1 MQQNANKICDIDMD
15 LVPHIDDLGKQI
27 CMISSG
33 GFSSKFAN
41 ILFFF
46 CFFFVFLFFLFFIFL
61 LVYMTYIISLY
72 FRINHYIIPYSHIV
86 IHDFVVYRHTWYFMY
101 NEKMKLI

>member
-1 MQQNANKICDIDMD
+1 MQQNANKSCDIDMD
-15 LVPHIDDLGKQI
+15 LVSQIYDLGKQI

-41 ILFFF
+41 ILFFY
-46 CFFFVFLFFLFFIFL
+46 FFIIFL

-86 IHDFVVYRHTWYFMY
+86 IHDG
-101 NEKMKLI
+101 